1 MSDTTEFLIDD
12 ILPAGEVHLLGGS
25 SGSGK
30 TTLLFQ
36 ILADWQ
42 DGKEVLGHATHPTPY
57 SYISIDRSRTSV
69 TRTLARLGLQDKVTR
84 IICREELPSDSSSSL
99 GKVIHTARI
108 TYPDTKMLCIEGFQ
122 TLVGDKGNSYTPVA
136 SLLQATTAFCAKEGI
151 TIVGICHAP
160 KLKVDEGFQHPR
172 ENLLGSVAWASFSDT
187 VITMN
192 MDEKTGIITCTVM
205 PRNAP
210 QEQHE
215 FVFSPP
221 NGVLIPPPNNPK
233 SLLIMLILNVAVGSD
248 ISRQE
253 IMENA
258 ANVQASERTAE
269 RVITELKSE
278 GELVDT
284 LQRGVYRRA
293 SPSAH

>member
-42 DGKEVLGHATHPTPY
+42 DGNEVLGHPTHPAPY
-57 SYISIDRSRTSV
+57 VYVSIDRSRTSV
-69 TRTLARLGLQDKVTR
+69 TRTLTRLGLQNKITR
-84 IICREELPSDSSSSL
+84 VVCREDLPTDIGL
-99 GKVIHTARI
+99 GKVIRAARI
-108 TYPDTKMLCIEGFQ
+108 AYPDAKVIFIEGFQ

-136 SLLQATTAFCAKEGI
+136 ALLQATTSFCAQEGI

-172 ENLLGSVAWASFSDT
+172 ENLLGSVAWAAFSDT

-192 MDEKTGIITCTVM
+192 MNEKTGIIACTVL

-210 QEQHE
+210 QEAHE

-221 NGVLIPPPNNPK
+221 NGVLVPPPNNPK
-233 SLLIMLILNVAVGSD
+233 SLLIKLILAQPTGAD
-248 ISRQE
+248 IARQE
-253 IMENA
+253 ILEW
-258 ANVQASERTAE
+258 ANNLGASTSTAE
-269 RVITELKSE
+269 RAITELKSE

-293 SPSAH
+293 SPPAH